1 MPSAAGSIPAY
12 DILAISPNTAVD
24 SYYLLSQFSVGAVN
38 RAGHV
43 FHTAGGKGNNLARAV
58 NALRGKVLSLGIV
71 GGHSGQFIIDELRR
85 EGIPADMV
93 RTENESRRSSTLIT
107 EGQMQTTVILDSGS
121 FLEPGAGE
129 RLVQKILACA
139 AQAPYLVLTGSLP
152 PSLPPSYYAG
162 IVSQVK
168 STPALNICLDCSGE
182 PLRQAVDQG
191 VQVVK
196 VNVKEF
202 QTSFLCGENWKPARA
217 LEIFDSLEEKGLK
230 LLVVTDGPQG
240 AFVFS
245 SGRSPFRVFTRV
257 DRWVS
262 TAGAGDT
269 FMAGLLL
276 SLGRGFSLEES
287 ARYASAA
294 AAAQLLQVVCGS
306 LVLEDVE
313 RFLLVTG
320 LEEV

>member
-1 MPSAAGSIPAY
+1 MPPAAGSKPAY
-12 DILAISPNTAVD
+12 DILAISPNAAVD
-24 SYYLLSQFSVGAVN
+24 SYYLLPQLNVGAVN

-43 FHTAGGKGNNLARAV
+43 LHTAGGKGNNLARAV
-58 NALRGKVLSLGIV
+58 NALGGRVLSLGIV
-71 GGHSGQFIIDELRR
+71 GGHAGQFIIDELRR

-93 RTENESRRSSTLIT
+93 RTEDESRRSSTLIT
-107 EGQMQTTVILDSGS
+107 EGQMQTTVILDAGS
-121 FLEPGAGE
+121 LLEPGAGS
-129 RLVQKILACA
+129 RLEQKILGYAD
-139 AQAPYLVLTGSLP
+139 QAPYMVLTGSLP
-152 PSLPPSYYAG
+152 PSLPSSYYAG

-168 STPALNICLDCSGE
+168 SFSGPDVCLDCSGE
-182 PLRQAVDQG
+182 PLRLAVDQG
-191 VQVVK
+191 VQVIK

-202 QTSFLCGENWKPARA
+202 QASFLCGETWNPSSA
-217 LEIFDSLEEKGLK
+217 LEIFASLREKGLK
-230 LLVVTDGPQG
+230 LLVVTDGPRG

-245 SGRSPFRVFTRV
+245 SGGPPFRVFTKV

-276 SLGRGFSLEES
+276 GLGGGFTLEES

-306 LVLEDVE
+306 LVLDDLE

-320 LEEV
+320 LEDV

>member
-1 MPSAAGSIPAY
+1 
-12 DILAISPNTAVD
+12 
-24 SYYLLSQFSVGAVN
+24 
-38 RAGHV
+38 
-43 FHTAGGKGNNLARAV
+43 V
-58 NALRGKVLSLGIV
+58 NALGGRVLSLGIV
-71 GGHSGQFIIDELRR
+71 GGHTGQFIVGELLR
-85 EGIPADMV
+85 EGIPVDMV
-93 RTENESRRSSTLIT
+93 WTENESRRSSTLIA

-121 FLEPGAGE
+121 PLEPGAGE
-129 RLVQKILACA
+129 RLKQKILDYAG
-139 AQAPYLVLTGSLP
+139 QSPYLVLTGSLP
-152 PSLPPSYYAG
+152 PALPSNYYAG
-162 IVSQVK
+162 IVSSVK
-168 STPALNICLDCSGE
+168 HFKGLDVCLDCSGE
-182 PLRQAVDQG
+182 PLRLAVDQG
-191 VQVVK
+191 AQVVK

-202 QTSFLCGENWKPARA
+202 QTCFLCGENWKPARA
-217 LEIFDSLEEKGLK
+217 LEIFASLEEKGLK

-245 SGRSPFRVFTRV
+245 PGRSPFRVFTKV

-287 ARYASAA
+287 SRYASAA

-306 LVLEDVE
+306 LVSNDLE